1 MGSWREVQAELGS
14 EAPPGRGGAGCVAIG
29 KQRILVYGG
38 ADRTPTAF
46 GDWWLLELG
55 ESGAHW
61 TRISPVVKL
70 SAKRKLLPRSGASL
84 TYLPAGD
91 GSGEGKVLVYGG
103 QEPVAG
109 VMFDDLLC
117 LDTASWELTD
127 VQLVAPAAAAQQQA
141 PAPLAGRQAQQRQ
154 QQEQQEQQPRRPP
167 RPPARHSHVAG
178 VYEQRGLVIFGG
190 AGLRGPLAD
199 VWVWQPEAT
208 APDSG
213 SGSGSSSS
221 ASLAGSWR
229 CLSDELA
236 EDECPDAREMAA
248 GAMISDAGLLVH
260 GGRGADGLLL
270 NDIGIFDGRAGRW
283 VLLQATGHA
292 RCAHTAC
299 NATSSGDC
307 SASAASAGTAA
318 AGGASGGGSSNVL
331 LYGGFTGEAVAGDLL
346 QLTFLRQQRSSG
358 AHGLRAELRLVKAAA
373 EAAPPPR
380 FAHGAAV
387 LSGPGAAE
395 MVVVGGVNQTD
406 DLADVHVWTV

>member
-1 MGSWREVQAELGS
+1 MGTWRDVQAEPGS
-14 EAPPGRGGAGCVAIG
+14 EAPPGRGGAGCIAIG
-29 KQRILVYGG
+29 RHRILLYGG
-38 ADRTPTAF
+38 ADRVPTAF

-91 GSGEGKVLVYGG
+91 GSGEGKVLIFGG
-103 QEPVAG
+103 QEPVGGAI
-109 VMFDDLLC
+109 FDDLLC

-127 VQLVAPAAAAQQQA
+127 VQLVATAAAATGQQEQ
-141 PAPLAGRQAQQRQ
+141 Q
-154 QQEQQEQQPRRPP
+154 QQEQQQRPP

-199 VWVWQPEAT
+199 VWVWQPEEAAAEHGGGT
-208 APDSG
+208 
-213 SGSGSSSS
+213 
-221 ASLAGSWR
+221 SLAGCWR
-229 CLSDELA
+229 CLSVDLA

-248 GAMISDAGLLVH
+248 GCMISEAGLLVH
-260 GGRGADGLLL
+260 GGRGADGAVL
-270 NDIGIFDGRAGRW
+270 DSIGIFDGRAGRW

-292 RCAHTAC
+292 RCAHTGCNVAC
-299 NATSSGDC
+299 SGEGSATG
-307 SASAASAGTAA
+307 ASTGSAA
-318 AGGASGGGSSNVL
+318 AGGTGGSGSSNVL

-358 AHGLRAELRLVKAAA
+358 AHGLRAELRPVKAAA
-373 EAAPPPR
+373 DAAPPPR
-380 FAHGAAV
+380 FAHAATV
-387 LSGPGAAE
+387 LSSAEAAE
-395 MVVVGGVNQTD
+395 MVVIGGVNQAD